1 MNYSS
6 IIFGKE
12 LYDLT
17 LNDLTNFFETEKE
30 ENLNL
35 EFKSYPPQGDH
46 KGKESAVIK
55 AVCGLLNSEGGI
67 VVWGAPVETRIAN
80 GNTSAIGD
88 LTSFPSN
95 LDRDRLINILSSN
108 ITPLPTGIKV
118 KQITNPANESLFII
132 EVQKSVG
139 RPHQY
144 DNRYYIRLD
153 GQTRIAPHYLISA
166 LMKSVD
172 FPVLRGHIR
181 LKRIETNG
189 NNFVLTFRKLLFNTS
204 TYINDINITMQI
216 IAHPGH
222 ILVDNILQGGRYSQK
237 YPIVSY
243 GAPLMSDFTLLIPS
257 GQINQSI
264 DLIFQFGGEKSPS
277 KISSYK
283 YNLQANPQL
292 GDIADDSVL
301 LIERLEN
308 KMPADTSNNTDDE
321 NINILLNQ

>member
-6 IIFGKE
+6 ITFGKE

-17 LNDLTNFFETEKE
+17 LEDMTNFFLTEKE

-46 KGKESAVIK
+46 KSKESAVIK

-67 VVWGAPVETRIAN
+67 VIWGAPVETRDAN

-88 LTSFPSN
+88 LTSFSSN
-95 LDRDRLINILSSN
+95 LDRDRLINILSSS

-118 KQITNPANESLFII
+118 QKITNQADEAVFII

-181 LKRIETNG
+181 LKRIDITG

-204 TYINDINITMQI
+204 AYINDVNIHMQI

-222 ILVDNILQGGRYSQK
+222 IYVDNIIQGGRYSQK
-237 YPIVSY
+237 YPIISN
-243 GAPLMSDFTLLIPS
+243 GAPLMSNFTLVIPS
-257 GQINQSI
+257 HQINQSI

-283 YNLQANPQL
+283 YSLQPNPQL
-292 GDIADDSVL
+292 GDIADDSAFL
-301 LIERLEN
+301 REKSEN

-321 NINILLNQ
+321 NIDLLLNT